1 MDPGAHH
8 RHILLEAAVMA
19 TDGLDPRG
27 SGRAPIV
34 AQADEIAASPLSSGN
49 DNRENSA
56 APSQV
61 ICNIFNGQP
70 AQQRI
75 KLEARVDCG
84 GARPLKFTKLGP
96 VFAALVL
103 AACQS
108 APPPS
113 SPMAM
118 VPPAVAGPARG
129 IDIPTDASDIL
140 GELKGSR
147 LDFVAR
153 YYRDPASR
161 WPSLS
166 SGEVQRLSSL
176 GLKIVTVWES
186 HSRRPDYFSY
196 ASGYYDALS
205 AYRQAKAVAQ
215 PPDSAI
221 YFAVDFNA
229 RGYDLYPVDQYFRG
243 VHAGFAAAGNGTPDY
258 KIGVYGSGAVCTM
271 IKGERLAQYSWLS
284 GSTAW
289 EGSSGYTGWNIRQAD
304 QGARWAHLSFVH
316 DANEATE
323 DYGGFRLAG
332 DDAVAVAVATAPP
345 NPTDVAQQAPEPDH
359 SLVGMIRSWF

>member
-1 MDPGAHH
+1 
-8 RHILLEAAVMA
+8 
-19 TDGLDPRG
+19 
-27 SGRAPIV
+27 
-34 AQADEIAASPLSSGN
+34 
-49 DNRENSA
+49 
-56 APSQV
+56 
-61 ICNIFNGQP
+61 
-70 AQQRI
+70 
-75 KLEARVDCG
+75 
-84 GARPLKFTKLGP
+84 LKFTKLGP

-103 AACQS
+103 AACQD
-108 APPPS
+108 APPP
-113 SPMAM
+113 A
-118 VPPAVAGPARG
+118 AVAEQPPQRVGPSRG

-140 GELKGSR
+140 GELKTSR

-161 WPSLS
+161 WPTLS
-166 SGEVQRLSSL
+166 PDEVQRLSSL

-215 PPDSAI
+215 SPGSAI

-229 RGYDLYPVDQYFRG
+229 RGYDLYQVDQYFRG
-243 VHAGFAAAGNGTPDY
+243 VYAGFAAAGNGRPDY
-258 KIGVYGSGAVCTM
+258 KIGVYGSGAVCAM

-323 DYGGFRLAG
+323 DFGGFQLAG
-332 DDAVAVAVATAPP
+332 YDATPASAVAAASP
-345 NPTDVAQQAPEPDH
+345 NPTDTAQQAPEPDR
-359 SLVGMIRSWF
+359 SLVGMIKSWF